1 MIKGRSTRNMRLS
14 MTVNGSNPVVASLP
28 RPGYLSAHLN
38 LSDRPKENESRK
50 TIRIA
55 GIETGETD
63 TIHLKWP
70 SVDLKIG
77 DVVEL
82 QLLPDGEGNEPSE
95 IRSSSES
102 PDNLFSRPELAR
114 ELLHVVSEFEGR
126 LHELAERSKE
136 LEPTD
141 EYKKLARALGSV
153 IWELGQSLLYPIY
166 RRHKELIPEEQKNEI
181 L

>member
-1 MIKGRSTRNMRLS
+1 MRLS

-38 LSDRPKENESRK
+38 LSDRPKENERQK
-50 TIRIA
+50 TIRFA

-63 TIHLKWP
+63 TLHLKWP
-70 SVDLKIG
+70 GIDLEVG

-82 QLLPDGEGNEPSE
+82 RVLPDGEGNEPSE

-102 PDNLFSRPELAR
+102 PYNLFSSPELAR
-114 ELLHVVSEFEGR
+114 ELLQAVSEFEGR
-126 LHELAERSKE
+126 LHEIAERSKQ
-136 LEPTD
+136 LEPAD
-141 EYKKLARALGSV
+141 EYKKFGRALASV
-153 IWELGQSLLYPIY
+153 AWELGQNLLYPVY
-166 RRHKELIPEEQKNEI
+166 RRHKELVPEDLKNEI